1 MDKFPTEVSSKQDRS
16 ELFFVPESRDVRDTG
31 DKFHNPTSSTL
42 ARKNRQSYRVQM
54 YPFVTNRLSTG
65 MLCVTGYLGRRRY
78 PLLPLQHALQIPVSF
93 MYSIRHTTV
102 RQQFASLTENFAD
115 KMI

>member
-54 YPFVTNRLSTG
+54 FVINGKRVGVCT
-65 MLCVTGYLGRRRY
+65 
-78 PLLPLQHALQIPVSF
+78 VS
-93 MYSIRHTTV
+93 
-102 RQQFASLTENFAD
+102 
-115 KMI
+115 K